1 MPLSLS
7 VPSQERS
14 ILVVDDSRLD
24 RAVLTRMLEKMG
36 YLVFAVPSGAE
47 ALLQL
52 DTDFPD
58 LILVD
63 VYMPKMTGYELV
75 KRIRM
80 ESKSWV
86 PIIFISASTDNESI
100 LEGLRAGADDY
111 LFKPV
116 SYEILATKVEVL
128 LERARTLAQ
137 VLAQNTQLLNYRALI
152 QEEREMALGLM
163 QQMSRIESI
172 QDLALRFFLK
182 PSAQFSGDLIC
193 AARAPDNKLNVLL
206 ADSAGHGLAA
216 ALASIPLTRS
226 FYQMTARGFEIAAI
240 LREINASLRHY
251 LPLPR
256 YVAAIMLSYDPVL
269 GHLSVWNGGC
279 PTALLLEQDGTL
291 IQGFKSLGL
300 PLGVVPP
307 KEFEP
312 TLEHLI
318 LQAPPKYVL
327 ACTDGVSELW
337 PQEEGGLWGLAKE
350 AQLHCSKLS
359 FECMQQRLQR
369 RLESGSEALR
379 DDVALILLHCEAL
392 PQNQSAETLTD
403 LTPGIFN
410 ASSMDDVELLK
421 SQDWNISLTLSAQR
435 LKTLD
440 VVPFLLGLVRQ
451 VEGENPGWQIDSNRL
466 FLVLSELFNNAL
478 DHGLLRLDSS
488 LKDGLDG
495 LENYF
500 DERDRRL
507 KALSEGEIHVHLSK
521 DIQPPA
527 STQPGA
533 QGQSKEILK
542 IYFRDSGPGF
552 DFQSWRDNLKNNQ
565 LHHGRGL
572 NLIRSQCSAVSFFG
586 NGSEVLVQFNFTVH

>member
-1 MPLSLS
+1 MTTSS
-7 VPSQERS
+7 SAAARQGS

-24 RAVLTRMLEKMG
+24 RAVLSRMLEKMG
-36 YLVFAVPSGAE
+36 YLVFAVSSGAE
-47 ALLQL
+47 ALLHL
-52 DTDFPD
+52 DMDFPD

-63 VYMPKMTGYELV
+63 VYMPEMTGYELV
-75 KRIRM
+75 KKIRL
-80 ESKSWV
+80 ESKSWI
-86 PIIFISASTDNESI
+86 PIIFISASTDNDSI
-100 LEGLRAGADDY
+100 LEGLQAGADDY

-116 SYEILATKVEVL
+116 HYEILLTKVEVL

-137 VLAQNTQLLNYRALI
+137 VMAQNTQLLNYRALI

-226 FYQMTARGFEIAAI
+226 FYQMTARGFEIGAI

-300 PLGVVPP
+300 PLGVLPP
-307 KEFEP
+307 GEFEP

-327 ACTDGVSELW
+327 ACTDGVSDLW
-337 PQEEGGLWGLAKE
+337 PEEEGGLWGLVKE
-350 AQLHCSKLS
+350 TQEHCPKLS
-359 FECMQQRLQR
+359 FECMQQRIHL
-369 RLESGSEALR
+369 RLDSGPQALK
-379 DDVALILLHCEAL
+379 DDVALIRLHCEAL
-392 PQNQSAETLTD
+392 PQMHSEEILTD
-403 LTPGIFN
+403 LPPGVFN
-410 ASSMDDVELLK
+410 AFSMDDLALLK

-451 VEGENPGWQIDSNRL
+451 VEGENPGWQVDSNRL

-478 DHGLLRLDSS
+478 DHGLLHLDSS

-500 DERDRRL
+500 NERERRL

-521 DIQPPA
+521 DIQPFATAQAGAP
-527 STQPGA
+527 A
-533 QGQSKEILK
+533 QGREFLK

-552 DFQSWRDNLKNNQ
+552 DFQSWRNTLKNNQ
-565 LHHGRGL
+565 LFHGRGL
-572 NLIRSQCSAVSFFG
+572 NLIRSQCSALSFFG
-586 NGSEVLVQFNFTVH
+586 NGSEVLVQFNFTSH

>member
-1 MPLSLS
+1 MPLTAVASS
-7 VPSQERS
+7 REDT

-24 RAVLTRMLEKMG
+24 RAVLGRMLEKMG
-36 YLVFAVPSGAE
+36 YLAFAVSSGTE
-47 ALLQL
+47 ALLRL
-52 DTDFPD
+52 DTNFPD

-63 VYMPKMTGYELV
+63 VYMPEMTGFELV
-75 KRIRM
+75 QKIRN
-80 ESKSWV
+80 ESKTWI

-137 VLAQNTQLLNYRALI
+137 VMAQNTQLLNYRALI
-152 QEEREMALGLM
+152 HEEREMALGLM
-163 QQMSRIESI
+163 QQMSRIETI
-172 QDLALRFFLK
+172 RDTALRFFLK
-182 PSAQFSGDLIC
+182 PSTQFSGDLIC

-226 FYQMTARGFEIAAI
+226 FYQMTARGFEIGAI
-240 LREINASLRHY
+240 LREINTSIRHY

-256 YVAAIMLSYDPVL
+256 YVAAIMLSYDPLL

-279 PTALLLEQDGTL
+279 PTAFLLEQDGTL
-291 IQGFKSLGL
+291 IQGFKSQGL
-300 PLGVVPP
+300 PLGVLPP
-307 KEFEP
+307 NEFEP

-318 LQAPPKYVL
+318 LHAPPMYVL
-327 ACTDGVSELW
+327 ACTDGVSDLW
-337 PQEEGGLWGLAKE
+337 PQEEGGLWGLVK
-350 AQLHCSKLS
+350 QTLQHCPKLNL
-359 FECMQQRLQR
+359 ECMQQQIHH
-369 RLESGSEALR
+369 RLEAGPEALN
-379 DDVALILLHCEAL
+379 DDVALILLQCEAL
-392 PQNQSAETLTD
+392 PQHSTD
-403 LTPGIFN
+403 DLPTDVPGVFSG
-410 ASSMDDVELLK
+410 SSLDDLVLLK

-435 LKTLD
+435 LRTLD

-451 VEGENPGWQIDSNRL
+451 VEGENPGWQVDSNRL
-466 FLVLSELFNNAL
+466 FMVLSELFNNAM

-488 LKDGLDG
+488 LKDSLDG
-495 LENYF
+495 FENYF
-500 DERDRRL
+500 NERDRRL

-521 DIQPPA
+521 DIQPSS
-527 STQPGA
+527 STQLGV
-533 QGQSKEILK
+533 QGPQEEILK

-552 DFQSWRDNLKNNQ
+552 DFHRWRHALKSNQ
-565 LHHGRGL
+565 QFHGRGL

-586 NGSEVLVQFNFTVH
+586 NGSEVLVQFKFTSH